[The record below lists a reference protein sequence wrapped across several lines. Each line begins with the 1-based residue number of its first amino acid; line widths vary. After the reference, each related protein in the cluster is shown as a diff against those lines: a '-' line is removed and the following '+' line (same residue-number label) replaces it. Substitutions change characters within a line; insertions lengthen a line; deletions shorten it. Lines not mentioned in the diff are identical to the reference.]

1 VVLLTLL
8 VLCVLTWQMCDLLT
22 SLELIT
28 ACQRLYMVLMTLLV
42 LCVLCCADLANV
54 RPGNPCNGEESVV
67 VDITT

>member
-1 VVLLTLL
+1 
-8 VLCVLTWQMCDLLT
+8 
-22 SLELIT
+22 
-28 ACQRLYMVLMTLLV
+28 V